1 METTIKSSMST
12 SKPEL
17 KKHKK
22 MNMKRK
28 ETIAFYICVAP
39 WLIGFFCLTLGP
51 MIISFCMSF
60 TNWDMFSDAK
70 FIGLQNYTKLFNDKI
85 FVKSVINTFIYA
97 LISVP
102 LGMFLSLMVAYMLN
116 LSVKGIRVFRT
127 IFYLPCVIPVVASSL
142 IFTRMLAPSGI
153 INQFLAILGIEGPA
167 WLIDKNVV
175 LFSFVF
181 MALWGVG
188 GNMILLLAG
197 MQGIPDELYEAG
209 LIDGANRRQLFTHIT
224 IPQLTP
230 VIFFNL
236 IMGIIGS
243 LQAFSQIYIMTG
255 GGPDNASM
263 MIVPYLY
270 QTGFV
275 NYRMGYAASMAW
287 VLFVIVLILSVIVFK
302 SSSLW
307 VFYEGEVK
315 K

>member
-1 METTIKSSMST
+1 MKPSMST
-12 SKPEL
+12 SDTVI
-17 KKHKK
+17 KKRKK
-22 MNMKRK
+22 MNLKRK
-28 ETIAFYICVAP
+28 ETIQFFICIAP
-39 WLIGFFCLTLGP
+39 WLIGFICLTLGP
-51 MIISFCMSF
+51 MIISLYMSF
-60 TNWDMFSDAK
+60 TNWDMFSDVE

-102 LGMFLSLMVAYMLN
+102 LGMFLSLIVAYMLN
-116 LSVKGIRVFRT
+116 LNVKGIKWFRT

-142 IFTRMLAPSGI
+142 IFTRMLAPSGV
-153 INQFLAILGIEGPA
+153 INQFLSIFGVAGPA
-167 WLIDKNVV
+167 WLLNKDVV
-175 LFSFVF
+175 LYSFIF

-209 LIDGANRRQLFTHIT
+209 LIDGANRRQLFTYIT

-236 IMGIIGS
+236 IMGVIGS

-255 GGPDNASM
+255 GGPDNGSM

-275 NYRMGYAASMAW
+275 NYRMGYASSMAW
-287 VLFVIVLILSVIVFK
+287 VLFVIVLILSMIVFK

>member
-1 METTIKSSMST
+1 MKPSLST
-12 SKPEL
+12 SDTVI
-17 KKHKK
+17 KKRKK
-22 MNMKRK
+22 MNLKRK
-28 ETIAFYICVAP
+28 EAIHFYICIAP
-39 WLIGFFCLTLGP
+39 WLIGFLCLTLGP
-51 MIISFCMSF
+51 MIISLYMSF
-60 TNWDMFSDAK
+60 TNWDMFSDVK
-70 FIGLQNYTKLFNDKI
+70 FIGLENYTKLFNDKI
-85 FVKSVINTFIYA
+85 FMKSVVNTFIYA

-102 LGMFLSLMVAYMLN
+102 LGMFLSLIVAYMLN
-116 LSVKGIRVFRT
+116 LNVKGIKWFRT

-142 IFTRMLAPSGI
+142 IFTRMLAPSGV
-153 INQFLAILGIEGPA
+153 INQFLSIFGVAGPA
-167 WLIDKNVV
+167 WLLDKDVV
-175 LFSFVF
+175 LYSFIF

-209 LIDGANRRQLFTHIT
+209 LIDGANRRQLFAYIT

-236 IMGIIGS
+236 IMGVIGS

-255 GGPDNASM
+255 GGPDNGSM

-275 NYRMGYAASMAW
+275 NYRMGYASSMAW
-287 VLFVIVLILSVIVFK
+287 VLFIIVLILSMVVFK

>member
-1 METTIKSSMST
+1 MKPSMST
-12 SKPEL
+12 SDTGI
-17 KKHKK
+17 KKRKK
-22 MNMKRK
+22 MNLKRK
-28 ETIAFYICVAP
+28 ETIQFYICIAP
-39 WLIGFFCLTLGP
+39 WLIGFICLTLGP
-51 MIISFCMSF
+51 MIISLYMSF
-60 TNWDMFSDAK
+60 TNWDMFSDVE

-85 FVKSVINTFIYA
+85 FMKSVINTFIYA

-102 LGMFLSLMVAYMLN
+102 LGMFLSLIVAYMLN
-116 LSVKGIRVFRT
+116 LNVKGIKWFRT

-142 IFTRMLAPSGI
+142 IFTRMLAPSGV
-153 INQFLAILGIEGPA
+153 INQFLSIFGVAGPA
-167 WLIDKNVV
+167 WLLDKDVV
-175 LFSFVF
+175 LYSFIF

-209 LIDGANRRQLFTHIT
+209 LIDGANRRQLFTYIT

-236 IMGIIGS
+236 IMGVIGS

-255 GGPDNASM
+255 GGPDNGSM

-275 NYRMGYAASMAW
+275 NYRMGYASSMAW
-287 VLFVIVLILSVIVFK
+287 VLFVIVLILSMVVFK

>member
-1 METTIKSSMST
+1 MKPSIST
-12 SKPEL
+12 SDTGI
-17 KKHKK
+17 KKRKK
-22 MNMKRK
+22 MNLKRK
-28 ETIAFYICVAP
+28 ETIQFYICIAP
-39 WLIGFFCLTLGP
+39 WLIGFICLTLGP
-51 MIISFCMSF
+51 MIISLYMSF
-60 TNWDMFSDAK
+60 TNWDMFSDVE

-85 FVKSVINTFIYA
+85 FMKSVINTFIYA

-102 LGMFLSLMVAYMLN
+102 LGMFLSLIVAYMLN
-116 LSVKGIRVFRT
+116 LNVKGIKWFRT

-142 IFTRMLAPSGI
+142 IFTRMLAPSGV
-153 INQFLAILGIEGPA
+153 INQFLSIFGVAGPA
-167 WLIDKNVV
+167 WLLDKDVV
-175 LFSFVF
+175 LYSFIF

-209 LIDGANRRQLFTHIT
+209 LIDGANRRQLFTYIT

-236 IMGIIGS
+236 IMGVIGS

-255 GGPDNASM
+255 GGPDNGSM

-275 NYRMGYAASMAW
+275 NYRMGYASSMAW
-287 VLFVIVLILSVIVFK
+287 VLFVIVLILSMVVFK

>member
-1 METTIKSSMST
+1 MKPSIST
-12 SKPEL
+12 SDTGI
-17 KKHKK
+17 KKRKK
-22 MNMKRK
+22 MNLKRK
-28 ETIAFYICVAP
+28 ETIQFYICIAP
-39 WLIGFFCLTLGP
+39 WLIGFVCLTLGP
-51 MIISFCMSF
+51 MIISLYMSF
-60 TNWDMFSDAK
+60 TNWDMFSDVE

-102 LGMFLSLMVAYMLN
+102 LGMFLSLIVAYMLN
-116 LSVKGIRVFRT
+116 LNVKGIKWFRT

-142 IFTRMLAPSGI
+142 IFTRMLAPSGV
-153 INQFLAILGIEGPA
+153 INQFLSIFGVAGPA
-167 WLIDKNVV
+167 WLLDKDVV
-175 LFSFVF
+175 LYSFIF

-209 LIDGANRRQLFTHIT
+209 LIDGANRRQLFTYIT

-236 IMGIIGS
+236 IMGVIGS

-255 GGPDNASM
+255 GGPDNGSM

-275 NYRMGYAASMAW
+275 NYRMGYASSMAW
-287 VLFVIVLILSVIVFK
+287 VLFVIVLILSMVVFK